1 MSAPS
6 TYSEWI
12 DCFEQFKEG
21 KNDELVIQAMEKGTI
36 VWTKGVAERLTSGLY
51 EVLNIRLRHTADHLQ
66 KELNNSR
73 GNETAIVKGFLTAR
87 NRLTVLRRVAN
98 LPPFPEEVRD
108 AMCNLL
114 HEYAKNTQKT
124 IEESAASDRTGRLSS
139 IFRNNA
145 ITRFDQIENTF
156 SSPVKSINKS
166 IETNAT
172 PTTLGQKSIRRRVIL
187 P

>member
-21 KNDELVIQAMEKGTI
+21 TNDELVIEAMEKGTI
-36 VWTKGVAERLTSGLY
+36 VWTKGVAERLTIGLY
-51 EVLNIRLRHTADHLQ
+51 ETLNIRLRHTADNLQ
-66 KELNNSR
+66 MELNNSR

-87 NRLTVLRRVAN
+87 NRLAVLKRVAN
-98 LPPFPEEVRD
+98 LHHFPECVRD
-108 AMCNLL
+108 TMCNMLC
-114 HEYAKNTQKT
+114 EYAKNTQKT
-124 IEESAASDRTGRLSS
+124 IEESAASDRSGRLSS

-145 ITRFDQIENTF
+145 ITRFNQIEYTF
-156 SSPVKSINKS
+156 SSPVKSTNKS
-166 IETNAT
+166 FETNAT
-172 PTTLGQKSIRRRVIL
+172 QTALGQKSIRRRVIL